1 MLWSGKGMPPSQI
14 TWNGKS
20 PKGELVESATDYP
33 FEFIC
38 WDALGNQTKIKGIIT
53 VDVLVIRDGDR
64 LKIRVPSI
72 VFRANHADFI
82 GLDSEIVARNE
93 KVVARVA
100 QILGKFPDYRIRV
113 EGHGNNVGK
122 MLGYSASRIQQEEVN
137 ELIPLS
143 TERAEVVRKM
153 LVENGVDP
161 RRLTV
166 VGLGSS
172 EPVVP
177 FTDVQNRWKNR
188 RVEFVL
194 IKNQ

>member
-1 MLWSGKGMPPSQI
+1 LS
-14 TWNGKS
+14 
-20 PKGELVESATDYP
+20 
-33 FEFIC
+33 
-38 WDALGNQTKIKGIIT
+38 
-53 VDVLVIRDGDR
+53 
-64 LKIRVPSI
+64 
-72 VFRANHADFI
+72 
-82 GLDSEIVARNE
+82 
-93 KVVARVA
+93 
-100 QILGKFPDYRIRV
+100 KFPDYQVRI
-113 EGHGNNVGK
+113 EGHGNNIGK
-122 MLGYSASRIQQEEVN
+122 MLGYSDSRIQQEEVN

-161 RRLTV
+161 RRLSV
-166 VGLGSS
+166 AGLGSS

>member
-1 MLWSGKGMPPSQI
+1 
-14 TWNGKS
+14 
-20 PKGELVESATDYP
+20 
-33 FEFIC
+33 
-38 WDALGNQTKIKGIIT
+38 
-53 VDVLVIRDGDR
+53 
-64 LKIRVPSI
+64 
-72 VFRANHADFI
+72 
-82 GLDSEIVARNE
+82 
-93 KVVARVA
+93 
-100 QILGKFPDYRIRV
+100 
-113 EGHGNNVGK
+113 
-122 MLGYSASRIQQEEVN
+122 
-137 ELIPLS
+137 
-143 TERAEVVRKM
+143 M